1 MEKRKFEPERITP
14 LDDFSKRHYFCWI
27 GGNMRKSGIILQII
41 LMVLLLSYTFSYGQ
55 TTEITNGLNYLSSTQ
70 NPDGSWGGTTTS
82 INTDFYSTAVCV
94 ETLKIL
100 NKTTTQ
106 TYINGIQWL
115 SDYPADNTGY
125 IAWKILAL
133 NGGGIGLSADADIL
147 LQKQNEDGGWGGYD
161 EYTSTNFQTALVLQS
176 LRAVNY
182 SDLNVVSYALGYLIE
197 NQNPDGGFGFYPS
210 TGSGQA
216 PGDESN
222 VYMTATVLKS
232 LISYDSTFNIQ
243 YSIDNAVAYLLTKQ
257 NPDGGFGPS
266 TGSGSTV
273 YETALALDALIAS
286 NSVGADKAQDIQNA
300 INYLTSTQLPDGSW
314 NEDPYSTALA
324 LRRFKA

>member
-1 MEKRKFEPERITP
+1 MI
-14 LDDFSKRHYFCWI
+14 
-27 GGNMRKSGIILQII
+27 
-41 LMVLLLSYTFSYGQ
+41 LLLSYTFSYAQ

-70 NPDGSWGGTTTS
+70 NPDGSWGGTTTG

-100 NKTTTQ
+100 NETTTQ

-133 NGGGIGLSADADIL
+133 GEEGIDLSADVDIL
-147 LQKQNEDGGWGGYD
+147 LQRQNEDGGWGGYD
-161 EYTSTNFQTALVLQS
+161 EYTSSNFQTALVLQA
-176 LRAVNY
+176 LRAVN
-182 SDLNVVSYALGYLIE
+182 STDLNVVSYALGYLIN
-197 NQNPDGGFGFYPS
+197 NQNPDGGFGFYS
-210 TGSGQA
+210 
-216 PGDESN
+216 GDESN
-222 VYMTATVLKS
+222 VYMTATVLQS

-243 YSIDNAVAYLLTKQ
+243 DSIDNAVAYLLTKQ

-286 NSVGADKAQDIQNA
+286 NSVGADKAQDIQNT

-314 NEDPYSTALA
+314 DDDPYSTALA
-324 LRRFKA
+324 LRALSNVKPNLSITNADITFSNPAPTVGETITITAMKIWRNLNIDKYMFIC